1 MVVMDNES
9 QREKGVQVHLRS
21 LEKVTADIEDSV
33 GRLGES
39 LVGVLCKE
47 ETTPNCDLVEKSMYS
62 CDLVEKIAR
71 IIANL
76 EGSRYKIDALIARL
90 EV

>member
-47 ETTPNCDLVEKSMYS
+47 ETIPNCDTAKSMYS

-76 EGSRYKIDALIARL
+76 EGSRHKIDALTARL